1 MEDRDDDDDK
11 LARLSKTTDQAD
23 DVMDFFSKYNPRNVS
38 AAVWVCIKI
47 SLGVIIYR
55 ALGRVPSRL
64 PAIIFQLTLQLHQLY
79 STHSV
84 WFRILYRSENMW
96 NRQREAKENDEN
108 RFPSFSAARGAYD
121 GIRA

>member
-11 LARLSKTTDQAD
+11 LARLAKTTDQAD

-79 STHSV
+79 NTHSV

-96 NRQREAKENDEN
+96 NRQREAKEND
-108 RFPSFSAARGAYD
+108 
-121 GIRA
+121 